1 MNIWLVKDGENLP
14 VQQGSRPMRMWM
26 LAERLCRHGHSVL
39 WWSST
44 FSHQTRQL
52 LFQQDTSTEVASG
65 FQLKL
70 LHAKGYR
77 RNVSWARYRHHLQV
91 AKRFSEKS
99 EACPRPDV
107 VICAFPTI
115 ELAFSVANYTS
126 AAGVPL
132 VIDIRDLWPDVILD
146 KSPAILRPL
155 IWPVLAPMRRK
166 QRAALRA
173 ATSIVATSEDYLG
186 WGLKQAGRV
195 RTPMDRVFY
204 LGAEGYVSTAPSND
218 RILQLVGRIGKNIIV
233 CYVGSFGKSYEL
245 DLVVKVARQLLRN
258 GESRV
263 HFVLAGDGEQYV
275 KLIGEDCPAN
285 VTLTGWLNQG
295 EIATLLQHSSIGLV
309 PCRSVAG
316 TLPNKVFDYLSAGVP
331 IISSLEGEMQ
341 RLIAEQNL
349 GFSYP
354 AGSAQGLLQRVQC
367 LASDKSLR
375 ELQAQNAREAYR
387 RLYNADAIYE
397 SFATHIENIAG
408 AA

>member
-1 MNIWLVKDGENLP
+1 
-14 VQQGSRPMRMWM
+14 
-26 LAERLCRHGHSVL
+26 
-39 WWSST
+39 
-44 FSHQTRQL
+44 
-52 LFQQDTSTEVASG
+52 
-65 FQLKL
+65 
-70 LHAKGYR
+70 
-77 RNVSWARYRHHLQV
+77 
-91 AKRFSEKS
+91 
-99 EACPRPDV
+99 
-107 VICAFPTI
+107 
-115 ELAFSVANYTS
+115 
-126 AAGVPL
+126 
-132 VIDIRDLWPDVILD
+132 
-146 KSPAILRPL
+146 
-155 IWPVLAPMRRK
+155 
-166 QRAALRA
+166 
-173 ATSIVATSEDYLG
+173 
-186 WGLKQAGRV
+186 
-195 RTPMDRVFY
+195 MDRVFY